1 MRAGTEDLRSQDV
14 GSFTDSCLSPA
25 VVSDVTI
32 LLLLLLH
39 LLPCPPQSSQRC
51 QNTPGCLRQ
60 TLRRDN
66 DWRPYQV
73 TPSFVYHPDN
83 YGNLV
88 KNGPQS
94 RQPLSRRMCI
104 GVRPGGEQNRFQN
117 IWSTDIRRRYK
128 GGVKYRI
135 FHSWLLSTIL
145 SFWISSALSLK
156 TYRPN
161 LQFPIEPNNPEPSQ
175 SICLLYYSYSAVR
188 VPMMCGV

>member
-1 MRAGTEDLRSQDV
+1 MWGL
-14 GSFTDSCLSPA
+14 GGITDSCLSPA

-32 LLLLLLH
+32 LLLHLLL
-39 LLPCPPQSSQRC
+39 PQPPQSSQRC

-104 GVRPGGEQNRFQN
+104 GVIPGGNKIDFGTFDQQTSE
-117 IWSTDIRRRYK
+117 
-128 GGVKYRI
+128 GGIK
-135 FHSWLLSTIL
+135 
-145 SFWISSALSLK
+145 
-156 TYRPN
+156 
-161 LQFPIEPNNPEPSQ
+161 
-175 SICLLYYSYSAVR
+175 AV
-188 VPMMCGV
+188 